1 MNPKELKWL
10 SVLAAVLA
18 VVVVVDSLTT
28 PPGPALGQAE
38 RLFPGL
44 AADSIESFTV
54 TRGATNILAQ
64 RTTGQWRVADPDYP
78 AHPGRLQRLA
88 NCSPN

>member
-18 VVVVVDSLTT
+18 VAVVVDSLRT
-28 PPGPALGQAE
+28 PTGPALGQAE

-54 TRGATNILAQ
+54 TRGATNI
-64 RTTGQWRVADPDYP
+64 VAK
-78 AHPGRLQRLA
+78 
-88 NCSPN
+88 